1 MSVRKKERSVLGV
14 LFIPRPP
21 QVPALVAVKDVR
33 NVGLLDLGAGQ
44 VHPDAAL
51 VALDHWPPSKR
62 FPAVAGDQVPRI
74 VSCMWKKRY
83 VRSPD
88 QITNIVWKRNEWN
101 LPDSTIMSSSAI
113 QVSPSLELISASLMD
128 SSCGIFP
135 RVGTLADEVLCTASS
150 SLIGRTSACPCR
162 LSESVSLWAE
172 VLSFLALGCLEFLLR
187 LMRALFSLSLLPL
200 SAADIAEPSD
210 SFFSFLSFLRSAF
223 VPAGLSY
230 KESLRRILSSN
241 VLSECMRRIPF
252 PLFARAF
259 RTNVWMVWMS
269 ELPSAQ
275 ALPVELVPPPP
286 PTSADNPELCAELD
300 DVGDHELS

>member
-1 MSVRKKERSVLGV
+1 M
-14 LFIPRPP
+14 
-21 QVPALVAVKDVR
+21 
-33 NVGLLDLGAGQ
+33 
-44 VHPDAAL
+44 
-51 VALDHWPPSKR
+51 
-62 FPAVAGDQVPRI
+62 
-74 VSCMWKKRY
+74 
-83 VRSPD
+83 
-88 QITNIVWKRNEWN
+88 
-101 LPDSTIMSSSAI
+101 MSSSAI

-128 SSCGIFP
+128 SSCGTFP
-135 RVGTLADEVLCTASS
+135 GVGTLAAEVLCTASS

-162 LSESVSLWAE
+162 LSESVSLWTE
-172 VLSFLALGCLEFLLR
+172 LLSFLALGCLEFLLR